1 MTILNKE
8 DQRSSQTIIDLTGP
22 DGNAFTLIGLAKQY
36 ARNIWMTVYRD
47 EFGEAHIL
55 PTVNEITEEMMQG
68 DYDNLVEVF
77 DKYFGEYVVLL
88 R

>member
-8 DQRSSQTIIDLTGP
+8 DQPSRQPIIDLTGP
-22 DGNAFTLIGLAKQY
+22 QGNAFALMGFAKQY
-36 ARNIWMTVYRD
+36 ARDITVYRD
-47 EFGEAHIL
+47 EFGETHIL
-55 PTVNEITEEMMQG
+55 PTGDEITEEMMLG